1 MIKEAKR
8 VRWPG
13 KRNDLPDFIKIKG
26 AMLSELFT
34 GLTDGTFSFS
44 ILLLF
49 DYRVCLYVP
58 QGRYCYFNALT
69 ISAVVLGLFME

>member
-49 DYRVCLYVP
+49 DCRRMSLWFHRVDIVTL
-58 QGRYCYFNALT
+58 
-69 ISAVVLGLFME
+69 MH

>member
-49 DYRVCLYVP
+49 DYRRMSL
-58 QGRYCYFNALT
+58 
-69 ISAVVLGLFME
+69 LFHRVDIVILMH

>member
-49 DYRVCLYVP
+49 DYRRMSL
-58 QGRYCYFNALT
+58 
-69 ISAVVLGLFME
+69 LFHRVDIVTLMH

>member
-8 VRWPG
+8 ARWPG

-49 DYRVCLYVP
+49 DCRRMSLLFHRVDIVTL
-58 QGRYCYFNALT
+58 
-69 ISAVVLGLFME
+69 MH

>member
-34 GLTDGTFSFS
+34 GLTDGTFSLS

-49 DYRVCLYVP
+49 DYRRMFL
-58 QGRYCYFNALT
+58 
-69 ISAVVLGLFME
+69 LFHRVDIVTLMH

>member
-49 DYRVCLYVP
+49 DYRRMSL
-58 QGRYCYFNALT
+58 
-69 ISAVVLGLFME
+69 LFHRGDIVTLMH

>member
-13 KRNDLPDFIKIKG
+13 KRNDLPDFIKIKC

-49 DYRVCLYVP
+49 DYRRMSL
-58 QGRYCYFNALT
+58 
-69 ISAVVLGLFME
+69 LFHRVDIVTLMH

>member
-13 KRNDLPDFIKIKG
+13 KRNDLSDFIKIKG

-49 DYRVCLYVP
+49 DCRRMSLLFHRVDIVIL
-58 QGRYCYFNALT
+58 
-69 ISAVVLGLFME
+69 MH

>member
-34 GLTDGTFSFS
+34 GLTDGTFFS

-49 DYRVCLYVP
+49 DCRRMSLLFHRVDIVTL
-58 QGRYCYFNALT
+58 
-69 ISAVVLGLFME
+69 MH

>member
-13 KRNDLPDFIKIKG
+13 KRNDLLDFIKIKG

-49 DYRVCLYVP
+49 DCRRMSLLFHRVDIVTL
-58 QGRYCYFNALT
+58 
-69 ISAVVLGLFME
+69 MH

>member
-44 ILLLF
+44 ILLLSDCRRMSLLF
-49 DYRVCLYVP
+49 HRVDIVTL
-58 QGRYCYFNALT
+58 
-69 ISAVVLGLFME
+69 MH

>member
-44 ILLLF
+44 ILLLS
-49 DYRVCLYVP
+49 DYRRMSL
-58 QGRYCYFNALT
+58 
-69 ISAVVLGLFME
+69 LFHRVDIVTLMH

>member
-49 DYRVCLYVP
+49 DYHRMSLLFHRVDIVIL
-58 QGRYCYFNALT
+58 
-69 ISAVVLGLFME
+69 MH

>member
-26 AMLSELFT
+26 AMPSELFT

-49 DYRVCLYVP
+49 DYR
-58 QGRYCYFNALT
+58 R
-69 ISAVVLGLFME
+69 ISLLFHRVDIVTLMH